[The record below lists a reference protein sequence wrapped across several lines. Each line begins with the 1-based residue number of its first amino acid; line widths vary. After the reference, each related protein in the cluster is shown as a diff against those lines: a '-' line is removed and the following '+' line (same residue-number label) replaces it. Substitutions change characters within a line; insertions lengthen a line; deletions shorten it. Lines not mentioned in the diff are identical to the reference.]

1 MKTKRILAALLL
13 AAVLLLPAACG
24 KKQTASAEPAP
35 EPERAVAEEAASGEG
50 SIEPALTPAPALMP
64 APTAEPALTPAPTAE
79 PAPSATPAAE
89 PALTPAPTAEP
100 APTVPPAAEPAPTVP
115 PTAEPVPPPV
125 YDIPAPEA
133 GEDEPRP
140 GVYTGSDESVLT
152 VQEDGSCTY
161 ETELSGKLNGKS
173 MTASV
178 TFHGTVAGGVFT
190 FDKITYG
197 ALDLTAL
204 AAAAGYTD
212 ASPWEA
218 AAAIIY
224 GGQ

>member
-64 APTAEPALTPAPTAE
+64 APT
-79 PAPSATPAAE
+79 AE